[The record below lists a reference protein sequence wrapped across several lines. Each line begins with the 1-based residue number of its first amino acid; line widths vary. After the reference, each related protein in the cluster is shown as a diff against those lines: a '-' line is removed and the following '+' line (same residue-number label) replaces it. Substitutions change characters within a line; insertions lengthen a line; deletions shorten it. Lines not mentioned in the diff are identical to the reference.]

1 MTDRQHAALTMM
13 ARWTLAFTDWLR
25 SDRTTD
31 PPSASEMLEEMEHP
45 RRVARAKASDIF
57 AGVPTPSLIAELKT
71 RARRAN
77 PEESHLASVAVHRA
91 TQAML
96 DGAITRRTWKR
107 YIGMILEPGTD
118 DWHTVLDRLSTKA
131 HWHG

>member
-1 MTDRQHAALTMM
+1 
-13 ARWTLAFTDWLR
+13 
-25 SDRTTD
+25 
-31 PPSASEMLEEMEHP
+31 
-45 RRVARAKASDIF
+45 
-57 AGVPTPSLIAELKT
+57 
-71 RARRAN
+71 
-77 PEESHLASVAVHRA
+77 
-91 TQAML
+91 ML